1 MKLDDFYEPKKT
13 YLVKTLNGGSI
24 KGVMYTIHDHS
35 LYLTEVEFYF
45 QDPVSKRVLCEKSET
60 AIIPL
65 SAIVSIAP
73 PGQLVEVKAPETKP
87 LVPKET
93 SVEEATVVD
102 DQPSAPETPPA
113 PKESE
118 YAPTIPSEI
127 PAGLASI

>member
-13 YLVKTLNGGSI
+13 YLVKTLNGGSL

-45 QDPVSKRVLCEKSET
+45 QDPVSKRVLCEKSPT

-73 PGQLVEVKAPETKP
+73 PGELMEIKAPASP
-87 LVPKET
+87 LVPKDT
-93 SVEEATVVD
+93 VIEEATVVD

-113 PKESE
+113 QVESE
-118 YAPTIPSEI
+118 SAPTIPSEI
-127 PAGLASI
+127 PAGLAAI